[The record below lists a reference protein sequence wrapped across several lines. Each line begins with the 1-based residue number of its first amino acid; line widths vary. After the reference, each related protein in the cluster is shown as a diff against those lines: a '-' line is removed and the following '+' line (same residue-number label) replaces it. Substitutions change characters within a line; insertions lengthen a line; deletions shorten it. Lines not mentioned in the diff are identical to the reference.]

1 MLVSPVAVAL
11 KEARV
16 FWFAEYLVAALAGA
30 RPTANKSAVAD
41 IAKNLFIILPD
52 RQRLLPCSPKNLHPG
67 VRQCVLRQV
76 PNNLP
81 VGQNLVEKRGIDAA
95 TQKKGAE
102 ESLSF
107 APQ

>member
-1 MLVSPVAVAL
+1 MQ
-11 KEARV
+11 
-16 FWFAEYLVAALAGA
+16 
-30 RPTANKSAVAD
+30 
-41 IAKNLFIILPD
+41 ILPKIFSLFSRIALND
-52 RQRLLPCSPKNLHPG
+52 YLALENLQPGLGPCVFLS
-67 VRQCVLRQV
+67 V

-81 VGQNLVEKRGIDAA
+81 VGQNLVEKRGIGAA